1 MCFCFSQEVVNIHW
15 IINYFIGSINKI
27 ITFCSAFKKSMDKMK
42 PIDLDLLF
50 IDANGYSSLK
60 VVAGL
65 ATAALNIVPLVVAM
79 PMMKMNSP
87 HKTIVISPTSI
98 WVA

>member
-1 MCFCFSQEVVNIHW
+1 
-15 IINYFIGSINKI
+15 
-27 ITFCSAFKKSMDKMK
+27 MDKMK
-42 PIDLDLLF
+42 SIDLNFLF
-50 IDANGYSSLK
+50 SDGHGYSSLK

-87 HKTIVISPTSI
+87 HKAIVISPTSI